1 MKNIFSFIRRYFIF
15 LSFLLLQAF
24 CLIILGSYSKT
35 HEAFLS
41 NASGEITGK
50 LESRYSG
57 MRDYLSLKEANRQL
71 AAQNAA
77 LLNQLQSNFQKVDQ
91 SVNTMIDS
99 LYKDSLGR
107 SRKYVVMPAKV
118 VGNTVTLQSNY
129 LTLERGAKQGVKKD
143 MAVISPEGIAGVVVS
158 VSDSYSKVMS
168 LLHRNSKVSVMLKKD
183 NIAGSIEWDGVDPA
197 FLLLKNIPK
206 SAVVKT
212 GDTVLTSTYSAKFPS
227 HLMVGRIAA
236 IVPDKSS
243 NFYILK
249 VKTATNFYNI
259 QNAYIIENMRFT
271 EQNTL
276 ENMPE
281 KNQ

>member
-1 MKNIFSFIRRYFIF
+1 
-15 LSFLLLQAF
+15 
-24 CLIILGSYSKT
+24 
-35 HEAFLS
+35 
-41 NASGEITGK
+41 
-50 LESRYSG
+50 
-57 MRDYLSLKEANRQL
+57 
-71 AAQNAA
+71 
-77 LLNQLQSNFQKVDQ
+77 
-91 SVNTMIDS
+91 
-99 LYKDSLGR
+99 
-107 SRKYVVMPAKV
+107 MPAKV

-129 LTLERGAKQGVKKD
+129 LTLERGAQQGVKKD

-197 FLLLKNIPK
+197 FLVLKNIPK

-259 QNAYIIENMRFT
+259 QNAYIIENMRFA
-271 EQNTL
+271 EQNSL
-276 ENMPE
+276 ENMLE

>member
-15 LSFLLLQAF
+15 LSFLLLQVF
-24 CLIILGSYSKT
+24 CLVILGRYSKT
-35 HEAFLS
+35 HEAFLA
-41 NASGEITGK
+41 NISGEITGK

-57 MRDYLSLKEANRQL
+57 MRDYLSLREANRQL

-77 LLNQLQSNFQKVDQ
+77 LLNQQAQNFQQ
-91 SVNTMIDS
+91 INESTITSIDS

-107 SRKYVVMPAKV
+107 ARKYMVMPAKV

-129 LTLERGAKQGVKKD
+129 LILERGAKQGIKKD
-143 MAVISPEGIAGVVVS
+143 MAVMSPEGIAGVVVS
-158 VSDSYSKVMS
+158 VSDNYAKVMS

-183 NIAGSIEWDGVDPA
+183 NIAGSAEWDGVDA
-197 FLLLKNIPK
+197 AYLLLKNIPK
-206 SAVVKT
+206 STVVKT
-212 GDTVLTSTYSAKFPS
+212 GDTVLTSNYSAKFPS
-227 HLMVGRIAA
+227 HLMVGTIAA

-259 QNAYIIENMRFT
+259 QYAFVIENMRFA
-271 EQNTL
+271 EQQML
-276 ENMPE
+276 ENMPD